1 MNSDAPRVGRPPDA
15 PHVRVGRGAGGLV
28 AAGWL
33 VVAVVAGAIAWLA
46 VPAAARGGAFW
57 LRLGWFQVLWAL
69 VATTWYLA
77 FASSGRPA
85 DLRAR
90 VGAVTPT
97 LFLVAGGYAA
107 VSLSAMGLHALLPD
121 GPAVDRAHLMAQL
134 AIFAAAAVAAVL
146 LGVARVGAIDGASA
160 GGGALP
166 PAPPPQA
173 LHDRVLA
180 LETRLPAA
188 LRGTLGDDLRRLRE
202 RLLHSLSP
210 TAALLE
216 RADYRQ
222 LSDLVMA
229 FCADVGDHVRAAPD
243 DGVPDAA
250 AGAAAGDGVPD
261 AETGA
266 GTDGDDAAPDDRLSG
281 WRATA
286 SALAARARD
295 VAEGSVVR

>member
-1 MNSDAPRVGRPPDA
+1 MNSEPPRVERPTDA
-15 PHVRVGRGAGGLV
+15 PHARGRRV
-28 AAGWL
+28 AAGIVAVGWL

-134 AIFAAAAVAAVL
+134 AILAGAAVAAVL
-146 LGVARVGAIDGASA
+146 LGVARVGAIDVVSA

-180 LETRLPAA
+180 VEALLPAA
-188 LRGTLGDDLRRLRE
+188 LRGTLGDDLRGLRE

-210 TAALLE
+210 SAALLE
-216 RADYRQ
+216 SAAYRQ
-222 LSDLVMA
+222 LSDLVTA
-229 FCADVGDHVRAAPD
+229 FCDDVGGDLRGVLGG
-243 DGVPDAA
+243 GVPD
-250 AGAAAGDGVPD
+250 GAA
-261 AETGA
+261 GA